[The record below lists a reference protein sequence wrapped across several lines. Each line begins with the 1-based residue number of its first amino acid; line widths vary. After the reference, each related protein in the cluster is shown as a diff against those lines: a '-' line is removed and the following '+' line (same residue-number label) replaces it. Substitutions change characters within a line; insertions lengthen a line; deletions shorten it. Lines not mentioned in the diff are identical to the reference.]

1 MRPHPTPRP
10 ALPTV
15 RRRGSVPLVAA
26 AALVVLAACSTGT
39 EPPRDAA
46 ADPGTPTALA
56 SAPVAMTALEPSDCL
71 TDGVAYAEVGSGL
84 GAARV
89 AWAGSGRHG
98 VVLAPQ
104 LRDDVCQW
112 AGELVRLAGEGY
124 LVATYDWGASGEVG
138 LRAAL
143 DVLRTT
149 GAQDVALVGASAGGT
164 LAAGLA
170 DDLGAVAVV
179 ALSPPS
185 ENGGVD
191 ARAAS
196 NDFTG
201 PLQVFSSTD
210 DPQVPAA
217 DSALV
222 ARQDASS
229 VVTEVPGTAHGI
241 ELLAPDNPHAD
252 HVRATIDT
260 ALEQGFATGATG

>member
-1 MRPHPTPRP
+1 MRLHPTPRSTRPPAARRAP
-10 ALPTV
+10 ALVGTATLALGLLTACSSGTGPAPGDVTTPTV
-15 RRRGSVPLVAA
+15 LESPPVEMTA
-26 AALVVLAACSTGT
+26 T
-39 EPPRDAA
+39 EPPA
-46 ADPGTPTALA
+46 
-56 SAPVAMTALEPSDCL
+56 CL
-71 TDGVAYAEVGSGL
+71 TDGIAYAEVGTGM
-84 GAARV
+84 AASRV
-89 AWAGSGRHG
+89 AWAGSGPRG
-98 VVLAPQ
+98 VLLAPQ
-104 LRDDVCQW
+104 VRGDVCQW
-112 AGELVRLAGEGY
+112 SAELVRLAGEGY

>member
-1 MRPHPTPRP
+1 MRLHPTPRSTRP
-10 ALPTV
+10 SAA
-15 RRRGSVPLVAA
+15 RGAR
-26 AALVVLAACSTGT
+26 ALVGAVALALGLLTACSAGT
-39 EPPRDAA
+39 EPA
-46 ADPGTPTALA
+46 PGDVTTPTVLA
-56 SAPVAMTALEPSDCL
+56 SPPVEMTAAEPPDCL
-71 TDGVAYAEVGSGL
+71 PDGVAYAEVGTGM
-84 GAARV
+84 AASRV
-89 AWAGSGRHG
+89 AWAGSGPRG
-98 VVLAPQ
+98 VLLAPQ
-104 LRDDVCQW
+104 VRGDVCQW
-112 AGELVRLAGEGY
+112 AAELVRLAGEGY
-124 LVATYDWGASGEVG
+124 LVATFDWGKAGEIG
-138 LRAAL
+138 FRAAL

-149 GAQDVALVGASAGGT
+149 GAPDVAFVGASAGGT

-170 DDLGAVAVV
+170 DDLDAVAVV

-241 ELLAPDNPHAD
+241 ELLAPDAPHAD
-252 HVRATIDT
+252 HVRATIDA